1 MKGQEALTGLV
12 SFDRSIVV
20 LIRSVVFHKKEL
32 RSRTVLLQHG
42 LVEFERTIV
51 YGVFT
56 CLFFTIL
63 IRRGRQYQSL
73 CKFLYSYILHYAKM
87 VLCCE
92 DMKELQRH
100 IFQISF

>member
-1 MKGQEALTGLV
+1 MKRQEALTGLV

-20 LIRSVVFHKKEL
+20 LIRSVVFHKKAL

-42 LVEFERTIV
+42 LVEFERTSV

-63 IRRGRQYQSL
+63 IRGGMQ
-73 CKFLYSYILHYAKM
+73 AVA
-87 VLCCE
+87 VL
-92 DMKELQRH
+92 M
-100 IFQISF
+100 